1 MGSFREMPAMPAKKG
16 EHLTALELWRQ
27 KLKMAEEQGNL
38 FDVAAAKEAI
48 KKIELDQ
55 ERYGDA

>member
-1 MGSFREMPAMPAKKG
+1 MPAMPAKKG